1 LFLRKA
7 KIYKDAKYVL
17 VMVEDKRIKLSFIEE
32 LVKQKFLSPYSLEE
46 ISEKMA
52 ECIAKVERG
61 EKQDLFINGKIDIDK
76 LLAYILLY
84 KIGLIESL
92 NELEDR
98 QSKKADVL
106 TEYGKN
112 LCNILNFRFYENK

>member
-1 LFLRKA
+1 MRKA

>member
-1 LFLRKA
+1 
-7 KIYKDAKYVL
+7 
-17 VMVEDKRIKLSFIEE
+17 MVEDKRIKLSFIEE

-92 NELEDR
+92 NELEDG